1 MSSDE
6 VNELQE
12 KIRFYETILDNIYN
26 GVMITDP
33 DGKVI
38 FFSKNYGNFLGID
51 PKGTIG

>member
-33 DGKVI
+33 DKWQVLPFGMK
-38 FFSKNYGNFLGID
+38 S
-51 PKGTIG
+51 